1 MNWLVKEQNGS
12 VTVNVDPVQA
22 IIENAEKGNLEKPT
36 MAKTIKKKTKEKLFS
51 DVVNS
56 PAHYTY
62 GGIETIDF
70 IEAKQLNY
78 HCGNVVK
85 YVSRAGKKGERL
97 EDLRKAQ
104 WYLNREIERLE
115 KE

>member
-1 MNWLVKEQNGS
+1 MNWLVKDQE
-12 VTVNVDPVQA
+12 VAVNPVQA
-22 IIENAEKGNLEKPT
+22 IIANAESGNLEKPM
-36 MAKTIKKKTKEKLFS
+36 MAKPSKKRTKEKLFS

-78 HCGNVVK
+78 HCGNVIK

>member
-1 MNWLVKEQNGS
+1 MNWLVKDQE
-12 VTVNVDPVQA
+12 VAVNPVQA
-22 IIENAEKGNLEKPT
+22 IIANAESGNLEKPMT
-36 MAKTIKKKTKEKLFS
+36 VKTTIKKRKDKLFS

-70 IEAKQLNY
+70 IEAKQLSY
-78 HCGNVVK
+78 HCGNVIK
-85 YVSRAGKKGERL
+85 YVSRAGKNGARL
-97 EDLRKAQ
+97 EALRQAQ
-104 WYLNREIERLE
+104 WYLNRVIDRLE

>member
-1 MNWLVKEQNGS
+1 MNWLVKDQE
-12 VTVNVDPVQA
+12 VTVSPVQA
-22 IIENAEKGNLEKPT
+22 IIANAESGNLEKPMT
-36 MAKTIKKKTKEKLFS
+36 AKPVSNINKKRTKEKLFS

-70 IEAKQLNY
+70 IEAKQLSY
-78 HCGNVVK
+78 HCGNVIK